1 MKNEEAPTIDVLL
14 ATFNSEKYIDEF
26 MDSLKNKIEVP
37 WLSIR
42 KFNYSLKMPV
52 KLCMQSQIKIVLKGF

>member
-26 MDSLKNKIEVP
+26 MDSLKNQIEVP

-52 KLCMQSQIKIVLKGF
+52 KLYMQSQIKIVLKGF